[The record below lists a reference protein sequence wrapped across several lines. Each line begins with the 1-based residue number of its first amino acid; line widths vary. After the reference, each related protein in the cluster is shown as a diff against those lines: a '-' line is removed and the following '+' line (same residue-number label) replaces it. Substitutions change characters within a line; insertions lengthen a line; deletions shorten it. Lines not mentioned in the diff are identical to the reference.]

1 MQKGYDSLIH
11 INVGEHENTMCA
23 GIKGLYFNNIHA
35 SGFRMPHIVGRKD
48 AVLQDIY
55 FPNCTFEQ
63 LNFEAVNDGKNHG
76 SLFHH
81 DTLPHS
87 LTIKYANVYMNNTD
101 FKIIG

>member
-1 MQKGYDSLIH
+1 
-11 INVGEHENTMCA
+11 
-23 GIKGLYFNNIHA
+23 
-35 SGFRMPHIVGRKD
+35 MPRIVGRKD

-76 SLFHH
+76 SLFHQ